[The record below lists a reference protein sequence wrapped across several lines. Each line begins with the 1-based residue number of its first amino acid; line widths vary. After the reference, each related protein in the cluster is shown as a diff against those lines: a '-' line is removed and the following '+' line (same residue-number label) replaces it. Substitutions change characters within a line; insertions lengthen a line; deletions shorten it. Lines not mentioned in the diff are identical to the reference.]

1 VAAAI
6 ALRKAGMPMREPAP
20 HCVASRSFS
29 AESVVASPGHE
40 EVRVH
45 VSFRMKKNMQP
56 RFSTSDLFDAFGDS
70 CQSCETQFK
79 QYGRS
84 TVFSGKIRTVKC
96 IGDNVLLRR
105 MLETESEGEVLN
117 IDGSGYLGCAL
128 MGSTLAE
135 LGLKNGWAGA
145 VIFGAIR
152 DVNALLTLDFG
163 IKALGSN
170 PRKSEKNGAG
180 HVDVFVS
187 FGGATFAPG
196 QWIYSDDDGVLVST
210 RQLT

>member
-1 VAAAI
+1 MAAAI
-6 ALRKAGMPMREPAP
+6 AIRKAGMLMRESAP
-20 HCVASRSFS
+20 HCVANRSFS
-29 AESVVASPGHE
+29 AELVVASPGHE

-56 RFSTSDLFDAFGDS
+56 RFSTSDLFDAFGDR

-96 IGDNVLLRR
+96 IGDNLLLRR
-105 MLETESEGEVLN
+105 MLETVSEGEVLVV
-117 IDGSGYLGCAL
+117 DGAGYLGSAL
-128 MGSTLAE
+128 MGSTLGE
-135 LGLKNGWAGA
+135 LGLKNGWLGA
-145 VIFGAIR
+145 VILGAVR
-152 DVNALLTLDFG
+152 DVNPLLALDFG

-170 PRKSEKNGAG
+170 PKKSEKYGAG
-180 HVDVFVS
+180 QVDVIVS

-210 RQLT
+210 RRLT